1 MGKFIKEYSAV
12 AVAVIVS
19 IFILIAATNASKSVS
34 NVSEK
39 QTAALENNAA
49 AWQVGDSADFE
60 TVGELT
66 DVEQTQL
73 DAMQAKLDAMQE
85 QIDNF
90 EGFDLDKAYP
100 IGSIYI
106 TMSSADPADLMG
118 GTWERMEDRELIGAG
133 NLYTV
138 GSEQG
143 SSSVKLAA
151 TQIPSLSVSG
161 STNSAGAHT
170 HVIGMGPAKWNYG
183 SQAWYSDTV
192 GPPNQLF
199 APYGYGMGS
208 GGPTTHAGYYNQ
220 SNGTSTYSSGTH
232 THTVTAKYTNNNQ
245 TSVSVMDPTIA
256 VYMWKRVA

>member
-19 IFILIAATNASKSVS
+19 IFILIAAVSASKSVS

-85 QIDNF
+85 QINNF

-133 NLYTV
+133 NLYAV

-170 HVIGMGPAKWNYG
+170 HGTSLSHQFTVSPYAGG
-183 SQAWYSDTV
+183 QA
-192 GPPNQLF
+192 
-199 APYGYGMGS
+199 GS
-208 GGPTTHAGYYNQ
+208 GISGIPGGSAGWGSYGNAHWF
-220 SNGTSTYSSGTH
+220 SVKVTSAGAH

-256 VYMWKRVA
+256 VYMWQRVA